1 MIFWKYEEYMLEII
15 IVLALLTFL
24 LWLRF
29 HILNPASRKNSQS
42 CLIQLSRKGKGE
54 TSRIHNNINTPPSTG
69 RAIQLCLFYYRF

>member
-29 HILNPASRKNSQS
+29 HILNPASRKKFPELLDSAKPE
-42 CLIQLSRKGKGE
+42 RKGRNKQ
-54 TSRIHNNINTPPSTG
+54 NT
-69 RAIQLCLFYYRF
+69 